1 MLAWMLASFAV
12 LVGLGMYD
20 PRYLFFSYL
29 PMVVL
34 GMLALHRVGLRLL
47 GNSRAWWLP
56 VSAAL
61 AVAAVG
67 VSRHHIPRLEG
78 PAEAASY
85 VVNGSVQRVL
95 YCGPGVRH
103 FLFATR
109 VHDPAMNTTVF
120 RGDQVLRDYFP
131 ATVEAQAREYGVS
144 WIVVAPSYGPRP
156 DLDALVESP
165 TPSMVVA
172 WEVPVHSTY
181 PEWSSRIRIYKLL
194 NPSPTPKMPP
204 LRTSIMNLV
213 IKDPDEW

>member
-1 MLAWMLASFAV
+1 
-12 LVGLGMYD
+12 
-20 PRYLFFSYL
+20 
-29 PMVVL
+29 
-34 GMLALHRVGLRLL
+34 
-47 GNSRAWWLP
+47 
-56 VSAAL
+56 
-61 AVAAVG
+61 
-67 VSRHHIPRLEG
+67 
-78 PAEAASY
+78 
-85 VVNGSVQRVL
+85 
-95 YCGPGVRH
+95 
-103 FLFATR
+103 
-109 VHDPAMNTTVF
+109 MNTTVF